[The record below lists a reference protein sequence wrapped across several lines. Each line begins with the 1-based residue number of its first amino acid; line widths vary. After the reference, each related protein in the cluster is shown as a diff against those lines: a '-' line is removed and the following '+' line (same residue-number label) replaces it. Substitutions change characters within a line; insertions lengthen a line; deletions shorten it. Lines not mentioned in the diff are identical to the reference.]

1 MAIAGAA
8 LALALMSQLIA
19 NLAALQV
26 DQLRTE
32 IDWNDTGLISY
43 LESVGFKP
51 AQRIVLTR
59 DLSD

>member
-1 MAIAGAA
+1 
-8 LALALMSQLIA
+8 MSQLIT

-32 IDWNDTGLISY
+32 VEWNDTGLISY

-59 DLSD
+59 NLNG